1 MTLFDKLIVQLRD
14 KVNGVPEPID
24 QTQIFYKN
32 RQPGLDF
39 LAPFSVANVNYC
51 QGTVTEIDGIEPI
64 DYWLV
69 IVDKIDSIDHEY
81 LKERTEF
88 LGYDLNRFDIMAEVL
103 ADSSF

>member
-1 MTLFDKLIVQLRD
+1 M
-14 KVNGVPEPID
+14 
-24 QTQIFYKN
+24 
-32 RQPGLDF
+32 
-39 LAPFSVANVNYC
+39 
-51 QGTVTEIDGIEPI
+51 TEIDGIEPI